1 MVPELAGVWVRGLA
15 AARRSPQPVEVAW
28 GLRVDVGRT
37 RERVRHV
44 LLRSDEA
51 TVRAAAAT
59 ADEPNVWIKAFVVP
73 EQGSAWLG
81 PDWQYRGTEFVMTAA
96 LTNPTPRLP
105 DGYAVSAEETD
116 GIVHVR
122 VRTVEGD
129 VAAAGYATV
138 TDGVA
143 VMDRVAT
150 YPEHQRRGLGTLV
163 MDTLAATAVE
173 RGAHTA
179 VLGATDE
186 GRALY
191 ESLGWTLLA
200 PLAGFVHQP

>member
-1 MVPELAGVWVRGLA
+1 
-15 AARRSPQPVEVAW
+15 
-28 GLRVDVGRT
+28 
-37 RERVRHV
+37 
-44 LLRSDEA
+44 
-51 TVRAAAAT
+51 
-59 ADEPNVWIKAFVVP
+59 
-73 EQGSAWLG
+73 
-81 PDWQYRGTEFVMTAA
+81 MTTA
-96 LTNPTPRLP
+96 LTEPTPRVP
-105 DGYAVSAEETD
+105 DGYAVGAEEAD
-116 GIVHVR
+116 GIIHVR
-122 VRTVEGD
+122 VRTTEGD

-200 PLAGFVHQP
+200 PLGGLRPPALRRGPASLHSEWIRTLRHRSAVDRCGTCKCTTAQEIRRAGTTSGVGHMPELTWAISRTPSRSIATETVQNECGCVCRIGQAVTLTP

>member
-15 AARRSPQPVEVAW
+15 AARRNPQPVEVAW

-37 RERVRHV
+37 RERARHV
-44 LLRSDEA
+44 LLRSDA
-51 TVRAAAAT
+51 AAVRAAAAT
-59 ADEPNVWIKAFVVP
+59 ADEPNIWIKAFVEP

-81 PDWQYRGTEFVMTAA
+81 PGWQYRGTEFVMTTA
-96 LTNPTPRLP
+96 LTNPTLRVP
-105 DGYAVSAEETD
+105 DGYTLSTEETD
-116 GIVHVR
+116 SVIHVR
-122 VRTVEGD
+122 ARTAEGD
-129 VAAAGYATV
+129 VASAGYATV
-138 TDGVA
+138 NDGVA

-163 MDTLAATAVE
+163 MEALAVAAVE

-179 VLGATDE
+179 ALGATDD